1 MVHRVTSLHRRRTTI
16 GKPDDSPTLAVTFP
30 NPSAPAEADFRPPPV
45 RSGFVDRL
53 ELIETLTTTDAD
65 VITLTAPTGYG
76 KTTTLAQW
84 ARVQPQPLAWLSLRR
99 DDNVA
104 KTFLSRLAAS
114 MRRAGIMTL
123 EDVAVFQFMSDAPA
137 VSEGAIQFARRL
149 EMVADGPV
157 TIVIDEAN
165 VLRSRAVVDI
175 IAELVR
181 QLEGQARFA
190 FASHATPKI
199 RLPAIRARGGLLEI
213 TAEHLAF
220 SIGEVEQLVDGM
232 GLDPKI
238 AADIVESTEGWP
250 VATFLTAIAAREGK
264 LDPAKSHIEGQRHLH
279 EFVKSE
285 IVPHLSKQ
293 RRTFLTRVSLLEQMS
308 GPLCDAVTGA
318 DGSQRLLESLDRD
331 THLIHHIDHDNTWFV
346 MGRVLREALSAEFEH
361 HEPEAARAVHRS
373 AAAWYG
379 ANGLLLQAIGHAL
392 KAADA
397 EAFVSLME
405 LLIKDRYTSGHV
417 ADVLNWMDWLE
428 SNISLDKYSRLAA
441 IGALVHI
448 QEGNVLGAERWLDAA
463 SRGPAD
469 ADAAAVIGL
478 VRASATRA
486 GVEQMIR
493 DIDSAVE
500 AAHSGSRW
508 LPGILVVK
516 GLAHLMDGDDDLA
529 EASYAEAARL
539 GLENQSVVAVI
550 RALGQRALIALARQD
565 WDLAGSLADQALSII
580 DENGLDG
587 YHASGPPLVAAA
599 RCARHNNDILGAQR
613 LLARA
618 ARVRPLLGVAIPG
631 EGVRILLEMARAHIE
646 LSDVAGARPLI
657 REAEEIILQ
666 RPDLGVLPAG
676 VAAAK
681 ESLAGLGQG
690 RVALPGLTKAELR
703 VLPLLATH
711 MSFPEIGEQLF
722 VSRHTIK
729 SQATSIYRKLSSSTR
744 SEAIAKAYE
753 IGLLSQ

>member
-1 MVHRVTSLHRRRTTI
+1 M
-16 GKPDDSPTLAVTFP
+16 GKPGDSPTQAVNFP
-30 NPSAPAEADFRPPPV
+30 NSSVPAEFDLRPPPT
-45 RSGFVDRL
+45 RTGFVDRRGL
-53 ELIETLTTTDAD
+53 VEMLTTTDAD

-84 ARVQPQPLAWLSLRR
+84 ARVQTQPLAWLSLRR

-123 EDVAVFQFMSDAPA
+123 DDVAMFQFMSDAPA
-137 VSEGAIQFARRL
+137 VSEGASQFARRL
-149 EMVADGPV
+149 ELVVDGPV
-157 TIVIDEAN
+157 TIVIDEVN
-165 VLRSRAVVDI
+165 VLRSRAVLDI

-181 QLEGQARFA
+181 QLEGQVRFA

-199 RLPAIRARGGLLEI
+199 RLSAVRARGGLLEI
-213 TAEHLAF
+213 NAEHLAF
-220 SIGEVEQLVDGM
+220 SIGEVEQLTEGM

-264 LDPAKSHIEGQRHLH
+264 LDPAKSLIEGQRHLH

-285 IVPHLSKQ
+285 IVSHLSKQ

-308 GPLCDAVTGA
+308 GPLCDAVIGA
-318 DGSQRLLESLDRD
+318 DGSQHLLESLDRD
-331 THLIHHIDHDNTWFV
+331 TYLIHHVDHDNTWFV
-346 MGRVLREALSAEFEH
+346 MGRVLREALSTEFEH
-361 HEPEAARAVHRS
+361 HDPEAARAVHRS

-379 ANGLLLQAIGHAL
+379 ENGLLLQAIGHAL
-392 KAADA
+392 KAGDTD
-397 EAFVSLME
+397 AFVSLME
-405 LLIKDRYTSGHV
+405 LLIKDRYNSGHI
-417 ADVLNWMDWLE
+417 ADVLRWMGWLE
-428 SNISLDKYSRLAA
+428 SNMSLDKYPRLASM
-441 IGALVHI
+441 GALVHI

-478 VRASATRA
+478 VRAAATRA
-486 GVEQMIR
+486 GVKQMIK
-493 DIDSAVE
+493 DISALE
-500 AAHSGSRW
+500 AAQSGSRW
-508 LPGILVVK
+508 LPGILVIK
-516 GLAHLMDGDDDLA
+516 GLAHLMDGDNDRA
-529 EASYAEAARL
+529 EASYVEAARL
-539 GLENQSVVAVI
+539 GLENQSVMAVI
-550 RALGQRALIALARQD
+550 RALGQRALIAIGRQD
-565 WDLAGSLADQALSII
+565 WDLAGSLADQALAVI
-580 DENGLDG
+580 DANGLDG
-587 YHASGPPLVAAA
+587 YHGSGPPLVAAA

-618 ARVRPLLGVAIPG
+618 AKVRPLLGVAVPG
-631 EGVRILLEMARAHIE
+631 EAVRILLEMAKAHIE
-646 LSDVAGARPLI
+646 LSDVAGANPLI

-676 VAAAK
+676 VAVVK

-703 VLPLLATH
+703 VLPHLATH
-711 MSFPEIGEQLF
+711 MSFPEIGDQLF

-729 SQATSIYRKLSSSTR
+729 SQATSIYRKLGCSTR

-753 IGLLSQ
+753 VGLLSR